1 MNGSSCLM
9 FSTDRAGVLVDVA
22 NPLYTVIQA
31 LDPLGVA
38 RTTGCSQDPKAGSI
52 EQKPRT

>member
-1 MNGSSCLM
+1 M

-22 NPLYTVIQA
+22 NPLCTVIQA

-38 RTTGCSQDPKAGSI
+38 RTTRCSQDPGAGSI
-52 EQKPRT
+52 EQKPQT